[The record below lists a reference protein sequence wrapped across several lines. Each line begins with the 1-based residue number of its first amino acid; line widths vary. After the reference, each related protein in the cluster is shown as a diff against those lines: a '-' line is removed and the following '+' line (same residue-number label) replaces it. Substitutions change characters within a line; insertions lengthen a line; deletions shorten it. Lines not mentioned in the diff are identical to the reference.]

1 MILKNNSVE
10 TFLKS
15 ELEAI
20 HLVPLDYSVSSE
32 LQDALKL
39 KLSQEKKINASV
51 LVLFQGDQ
59 FLNSKV
65 LLTERSPHLPTH
77 SGQVAF
83 PGGIIEKK
91 SNGEWES
98 VEAAAIRESYEEVG
112 VRPDLIKVCGK
123 LPSFPTVT
131 GNFEVIPVL
140 GEMQKTDPCDLIFSQ
155 EVSFAEWVSVQ
166 SLIQNQSWEE
176 RSVHGFKIRA
186 PYFGWGKRK
195 MWGLSAWIFD
205 LILKRYDK
213 LTRI

>member
-1 MILKNNSVE
+1 MILKNNSV
-10 TFLKS
+10 TPILKA

-20 HLVPLDYSVSSE
+20 HQVPLDYSVPGD

-39 KLSQEKKINASV
+39 KLSLEKNINAAV

-83 PGGIIEKK
+83 PGGVIEKK
-91 SNGEWES
+91 SDGEWES
-98 VEAAAIRESYEEVG
+98 AEAAAIRESYEEVG
-112 VRPDLIKVCGK
+112 LRPDLINLCGK
-123 LPSFPTVT
+123 LPFFPTLT

-140 GEMQKTDPCDLIFSQ
+140 GEIQKTEPCDLILNE

-176 RSVHGFKIRA
+176 RSVNGVKIRT